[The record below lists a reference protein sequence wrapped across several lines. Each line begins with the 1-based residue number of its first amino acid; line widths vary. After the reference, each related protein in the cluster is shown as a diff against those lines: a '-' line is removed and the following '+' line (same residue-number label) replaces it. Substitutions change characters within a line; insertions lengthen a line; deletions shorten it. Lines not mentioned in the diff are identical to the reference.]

1 MTMRA
6 DSSNIAQY
14 RELTQMVDFVETEW
28 GFNEEFD
35 GPTFLWDPTISSC
48 SQHEDAR
55 RNPTPVAQPDEAR
68 LVMAQPMQ
76 WYFDGIAAITP
87 SATPTPEGGM
97 DVPCKDMPSFRME
110 SQALAGVEA
119 VVANALASTQW
130 LDATRNLC
138 MAVELTARFIGSCE
152 DRHQECLEYLKELI
166 QLVRIYMDSVA
177 RNADP
182 ETSAQAL
189 RMVTDVACN
198 EDFRINPMPM
208 VELLSCC
215 LSFAQWDDTRVFA
228 YETLNNAVASMDD
241 MARQYGDDAIADA
254 RFREM
259 VTGEYAHE
267 FADLDGFE
275 GFDDEPDPDTC
286 TDRRELEL
294 HAHFHFKQAMLL
306 MRHDLMRMSGD
317 ANGADTL
324 LREHCTLAPL
334 ADAYAARLI
343 HARRWRDLL
352 EFIDDVEARRPEQ
365 FTIMFPEDLVPYDW
379 ESLREIALQGL
390 DERGQLQEIYRARVL
405 GAFDMD
411 ELAAL
416 TNLRRLCDDRTW
428 DEQSAR
434 IVDDYHR
441 EGPHL
446 ARNPVYEHMLVMRA
460 MRNEAM
466 RYLEDFPDAWP
477 DLAAIL

>member
-1 MTMRA
+1 
-6 DSSNIAQY
+6 
-14 RELTQMVDFVETEW
+14 
-28 GFNEEFD
+28 
-35 GPTFLWDPTISSC
+35 
-48 SQHEDAR
+48 
-55 RNPTPVAQPDEAR
+55 
-68 LVMAQPMQ
+68 
-76 WYFDGIAAITP
+76 
-87 SATPTPEGGM
+87 
-97 DVPCKDMPSFRME
+97 
-110 SQALAGVEA
+110 
-119 VVANALASTQW
+119 
-130 LDATRNLC
+130 
-138 MAVELTARFIGSCE
+138 
-152 DRHQECLEYLKELI
+152 
-166 QLVRIYMDSVA
+166 
-177 RNADP
+177 
-182 ETSAQAL
+182 
-189 RMVTDVACN
+189 
-198 EDFRINPMPM
+198 
-208 VELLSCC
+208 
-215 LSFAQWDDTRVFA
+215 
-228 YETLNNAVASMDD
+228 

-317 ANGADTL
+317 ADGADTM
-324 LREHCTLAPL
+324 LREHCTVAPL

-352 EFIDDVEARRPEQ
+352 EFIDDVEARHPEQ

>member
-1 MTMRA
+1 
-6 DSSNIAQY
+6 
-14 RELTQMVDFVETEW
+14 
-28 GFNEEFD
+28 
-35 GPTFLWDPTISSC
+35 
-48 SQHEDAR
+48 
-55 RNPTPVAQPDEAR
+55 
-68 LVMAQPMQ
+68 
-76 WYFDGIAAITP
+76 
-87 SATPTPEGGM
+87 
-97 DVPCKDMPSFRME
+97 
-110 SQALAGVEA
+110 
-119 VVANALASTQW
+119 
-130 LDATRNLC
+130 
-138 MAVELTARFIGSCE
+138 
-152 DRHQECLEYLKELI
+152 
-166 QLVRIYMDSVA
+166 MDSVA

-182 ETSAQAL
+182 ETSAHAL

-228 YETLNNAVASMDD
+228 YEALDNAVTSMDG

-275 GFDDEPDPDTC
+275 GLDDEPDPDTC

-306 MRHDLMRMSGD
+306 MRHDLMRMRGD
-317 ANGADTL
+317 AAGADAL
-324 LREHCTLAPL
+324 LREHCTSAPL

-352 EFIDDVEARRPEQ
+352 EFIDDVEAHRPEQ